1 LDELARTER
10 VREQPALAIVDP
22 LAVEQ
27 QRLVLVLDTLGDHP
41 QLQGVGHAD
50 DVRGHAAAGRVVPQ
64 GIDERLVDLQAVHRQ
79 GLQVGQAAI
88 AGTEVV
94 DQHLVPH
101 RPQGLQVVPRHHH
114 VDQPALGDLE
124 GNLAGR
130 HMVQGQQA
138 RRHPADARHHHI
150 ARRQV
155 HRDIQLA
162 VGAQQLAQLF
172 EHTLQHEVGD
182 LADLPGV
189 LRQRDEQVGA
199 GVRESARPWRSSARF
214 RAAAPGAWPR
224 RGWPAATGLHSP
236 WPQAWPAARVDR
248 GGDATWQGQATSRII
263 PLNTMRYSN
272 CRTNQPARWAVPLS
286 AGCSAPAESRQS
298 GHPAGRRTAVAESAS
313 GTLPVHAGCSRPA
326 RRSARWRSQSAP
338 VAAGTR

>member
-1 LDELARTER
+1 M
-10 VREQPALAIVDP
+10 P
-22 LAVEQ
+22 
-27 QRLVLVLDTLGDHP
+27 
-41 QLQGVGHAD
+41 
-50 DVRGHAAAGRVVPQ
+50 AAGRSCCCPAGWSTTACRRGKWPRTRSGCRRAPAARLPASHCCTHAGAVP
-64 GIDERLVDLQAVHRQ
+64 
-79 GLQVGQAAI
+79 
-88 AGTEVV
+88 
-94 DQHLVPH
+94 
-101 RPQGLQVVPRHHH
+101 
-114 VDQPALGDLE
+114 E
-124 GNLAGR
+124 G
-130 HMVQGQQA
+130 
-138 RRHPADARHHHI
+138 RRRF
-150 ARRQV
+150 R
-155 HRDIQLA
+155 A
-162 VGAQQLAQLF
+162 VGRRSA
-172 EHTLQHEVGD
+172 
-182 LADLPGV
+182 P
-189 LRQRDEQVGA
+189 

-214 RAAAPGAWPR
+214 RAAALGAWPR